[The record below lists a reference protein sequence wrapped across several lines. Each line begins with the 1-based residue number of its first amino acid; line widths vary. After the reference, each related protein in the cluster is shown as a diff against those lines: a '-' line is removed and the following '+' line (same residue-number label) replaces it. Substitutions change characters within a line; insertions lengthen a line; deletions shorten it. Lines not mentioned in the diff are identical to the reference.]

1 MNKKKKNLK
10 IGLASNQNESRIL
23 QRIHKVGK
31 KAIRQNIRVCS
42 VRKTIQEVIDAP
54 SIEYITNCKKLTNY
68 KSVYRIRIGN
78 YRVFFIFQ
86 VTNNVVIFEYLYS
99 RGEAYSK
106 KSKEDL
112 RRKDC

>member
-1 MNKKKKNLK
+1 MKVEYSKEFIKSVRKLSGK
-10 IGLASNQNESRIL
+10 ILE
-23 QRIHKVGK
+23 
-31 KAIRQNIRVCS
+31 S
-42 VRKTIQEVIDAP
+42 VRKTKQEVIDAP

-106 KSKEDL
+106 KSKENL

>member
-1 MNKKKKNLK
+1 MKVEYSKEFIKSVRKLSGK
-10 IGLASNQNESRIL
+10 ILE
-23 QRIHKVGK
+23 
-31 KAIRQNIRVCS
+31 S

>member
-1 MNKKKKNLK
+1 MKVEYSKEFIKSVRKLSGK
-10 IGLASNQNESRIL
+10 ILE
-23 QRIHKVGK
+23 
-31 KAIRQNIRVCS
+31 S

-68 KSVYRIRIGN
+68 KSVYRIRIGD

-106 KSKEDL
+106 KSKENL

>member
-1 MNKKKKNLK
+1 MKVEYSKEFIKSVRKLSGK
-10 IGLASNQNESRIL
+10 ILE
-23 QRIHKVGK
+23 
-31 KAIRQNIRVCS
+31 S

-54 SIEYITNCKKLTNY
+54 SIEYITNCKELTNY

-106 KSKEDL
+106 KSKENL

>member
-1 MNKKKKNLK
+1 MAWHRIKMKVEYSKEFIKSVRKLSGK
-10 IGLASNQNESRIL
+10 ILE
-23 QRIHKVGK
+23 
-31 KAIRQNIRVCS
+31 S

-68 KSVYRIRIGN
+68 KSVYRIRIGD
-78 YRVFFIFQ
+78 YRAFFIFQ
-86 VTNNVVIFEYLYS
+86 VTNNVVIFEYLYP

-106 KSKEDL
+106 KNKENL

>member
-1 MNKKKKNLK
+1 MKVEYSKEFIKSVRKLSGK
-10 IGLASNQNESRIL
+10 ILE
-23 QRIHKVGK
+23 
-31 KAIRQNIRVCS
+31 S

-68 KSVYRIRIGN
+68 KSVYRIRIGD
-78 YRVFFIFQ
+78 YRAFFIFQ
-86 VTNNVVIFEYLYS
+86 VTNNVVIFEYLYP

-106 KSKEDL
+106 KNKENL

>member
-1 MNKKKKNLK
+1 MKVEYSKEFIKSVRKLSGK
-10 IGLASNQNESRIL
+10 ILE
-23 QRIHKVGK
+23 
-31 KAIRQNIRVCS
+31 S

-99 RGEAYSK
+99 RGEDYSK
-106 KSKEDL
+106 KSKENL

>member
-31 KAIRQNIRVCS
+31 KAIGKILES

-106 KSKEDL
+106 KSKKNL

>member
-1 MNKKKKNLK
+1 MAWHRIK
-10 IGLASNQNESRIL
+10 IKVEYSKEFIKSVRKLSGKIL
-23 QRIHKVGK
+23 E
-31 KAIRQNIRVCS
+31 S

-106 KSKEDL
+106 KSKENL

>member
-1 MNKKKKNLK
+1 MKVEYSKEFIKSVRKLSGK
-10 IGLASNQNESRIL
+10 ILE
-23 QRIHKVGK
+23 
-31 KAIRQNIRVCS
+31 S

-68 KSVYRIRIGN
+68 KSVYSIRIGN

-106 KSKEDL
+106 KSKENL

>member
-1 MNKKKKNLK
+1 M
-10 IGLASNQNESRIL
+10 
-23 QRIHKVGK
+23 KVEYSKEFIKSVRKLSGK
-31 KAIRQNIRVCS
+31 LLES

-106 KSKEDL
+106 KSKENL

>member
-1 MNKKKKNLK
+1 MKVEYSKEFIKSVRKLSGK
-10 IGLASNQNESRIL
+10 ILE
-23 QRIHKVGK
+23 
-31 KAIRQNIRVCS
+31 S

-78 YRVFFIFQ
+78 YRVYFIFQ

-106 KSKEDL
+106 NSKENL

>member
-1 MNKKKKNLK
+1 MKVEYSKEFIKSVRKLSGK
-10 IGLASNQNESRIL
+10 ILE
-23 QRIHKVGK
+23 
-31 KAIRQNIRVCS
+31 S

-68 KSVYRIRIGN
+68 KSVYRIIIGN

-106 KSKEDL
+106 KSKENL

>member
-1 MNKKKKNLK
+1 MKVEYSKEFIKSVRKLSGK
-10 IGLASNQNESRIL
+10 ILE
-23 QRIHKVGK
+23 
-31 KAIRQNIRVCS
+31 S

-78 YRVFFIFQ
+78 YRVYFIFQ

-106 KSKEDL
+106 KSKENL

>member
-1 MNKKKKNLK
+1 MKVEYSKEFIKSVRKLSGK
-10 IGLASNQNESRIL
+10 ILE
-23 QRIHKVGK
+23 
-31 KAIRQNIRVCS
+31 S

-99 RGEAYSK
+99 IGEAYSK
-106 KSKEDL
+106 KSKENL

>member
-1 MNKKKKNLK
+1 MKVEYSKEFIKSVRKLSGK
-10 IGLASNQNESRIL
+10 ILE
-23 QRIHKVGK
+23 
-31 KAIRQNIRVCS
+31 S

-106 KSKEDL
+106 KSKENL